1 MARFLKSKS
10 LAAKMGCG
18 MFLARN
24 GSPLGMGA
32 EALTTNILLLR
43 IINRTFYDSQAEE
56 MRHSISAPEQRLRGG
71 FLLGVDLLA
80 NGRGS
85 GLVFG

>member
-1 MARFLKSKS
+1 
-10 LAAKMGCG
+10 
-18 MFLARN
+18 
-24 GSPLGMGA
+24 MGA

-56 MRHSISAPEQRLRGG
+56 MHDSISAREERLRGG
-71 FLLGVDLLA
+71 FFLGVDLLA